1 LKAKKAR
8 TFRNRMIVLAGIVVL
23 VAAAALVYF
32 FGGSGVSGSPPAYAS
47 ASNSLPYKGTQCT
60 FSVLWND
67 DVNVSGYVFGSNVT
81 GTFVNDTWIPF
92 SKFANSTAA
101 IASAA
106 KTLNNSIGDTIVW
119 RVWCNDSNNRW
130 SSIAPQN
137 VAIDSNKILLMTDMG
152 NITIELFD
160 DVSIATANFKN
171 LTRLGIYDHTL
182 FHRVVPGFVIQGGD
196 PLTAGRT
203 ITIPKIRDELPNRHS
218 NVRGSVAMAKTDEPN
233 SATSQFYINL
243 NDTNAAKLDVDY
255 TVFGRVT
262 AGMDVV
268 DAIGSVPTDSQER
281 PTEEIRLIKAELVG

>member
-8 TFRNRMIVLAGIVVL
+8 TFRNRMIVLTGIVVL

-47 ASNSLPYKGTQCT
+47 VSNGLPYKSTQCT

-67 DVNVSGYVFGSNVT
+67 DVNVSGYIFGSNVT
-81 GTFVNDTWIPF
+81 GAFVNDTWVAFAKF
-92 SKFANSTAA
+92 SNSTAA
-101 IASAA
+101 IASAS
-106 KTLNNSIGDTIVW
+106 KTLNNSIGDMIVW

-130 SSIAPQN
+130 GSIALQN
-137 VAIDSNKILLMTDMG
+137 VAVDSNKVLLMTDKG

-171 LTRLGIYDHTL
+171 LTRLGIYDYTL

-196 PLTAGRT
+196 PLTAGRN
-203 ITIPKIRDELPNRHS
+203 ITIPQIRDELPNRHS
-218 NVRGSVAMAKTDEPN
+218 NVRGSVAMAKENNPN
-233 SATSQFYINL
+233 TARSQFYVNL
-243 NDTNAAKLDVDY
+243 NDSNADALDAGY
-255 TVFGRVT
+255 TVFGRVI

-268 DAIGSVPTDSQER
+268 DAIGSVPTDTQER
-281 PTEEIRLIKAELVG
+281 PMQEIRLIKAELVG